1 MKFIVDKLNLT
12 DGGGI
17 PMWNDTTPP
26 KRCCETDGV
35 EAEQVLTAIVRQ
47 EGGVEL
53 GIRASYTDGHAI
65 ILARK
70 GTTVYALRATPA
82 ELG

>member
-1 MKFIVDKLNLT
+1 MKFIVDKLDLT
-12 DGGGI
+12 DGGV
-17 PMWNDTTPP
+17 PLWSDATTPF
-26 KRCCETDGV
+26 RCYETDGV
-35 EAEQVLTAIVRQ
+35 EAEEVLTALVLH

-65 ILARK
+65 TVARK

-82 ELG
+82 IK